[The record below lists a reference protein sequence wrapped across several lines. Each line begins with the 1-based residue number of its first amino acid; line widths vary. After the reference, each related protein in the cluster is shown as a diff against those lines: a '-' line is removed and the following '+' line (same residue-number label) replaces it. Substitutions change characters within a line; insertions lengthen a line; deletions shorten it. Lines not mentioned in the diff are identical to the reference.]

1 MNHDAEHSF
10 SSLQCE
16 HADLERVFEKHQRAL
31 ISRDVPTAFAT
42 IVTFES
48 NLKRHIAFEEEVLLP
63 LYKTKGGEVE
73 GGTLPIFQ
81 AEHRKLREIV
91 ARLARHTDGLYT
103 TPDILGAILELLDEE
118 ALFKGLMAHHTLRE
132 QNLLFPRLD
141 ALTAESE
148 REKMLEEHFA

>member
-16 HADLERVFEKHQRAL
+16 HTNLERIFEKHQRAL
-31 ISRDVPTAFAT
+31 ISKDVPVAFAT

-81 AEHRKLREIV
+81 AEHRKLREIA